1 MTKLPINLNTHM
13 KHVYYNDRI
22 GKIPVQLN
30 PLLKKCMQPTLFISV
45 NMKSISEIEIISNK
59 LLDEHTHIKQIV
71 FDHSADP
78 IHNRLLPSQINTWAT
93 NKSICSFLLTSKFQT
108 STHSEL
114 IEIVYPGWL
123 FAFKNQKLPELT
135 QDTKQYRYSCL
146 NRNPSWHRLLFY
158 TLLKKHNQLSNTIY
172 TFYATDPYN
181 NNPITYGNKKDF
193 GKYRTES
200 INNIQDFPISWIE
213 NDTHGTND
221 HSISHDAYTS
231 AECNIVTESTVDVEF
246 TSEKV
251 WKPIASGQC
260 FHIVGSVGTNTWLK
274 SFGLETFDNVYDSTT
289 NTITRLEQLV
299 NQLDGTSMWTA
310 ENRDKIKHNYYL
322 FHSGEIEKTILN
334 TLDDILDN

>member
-1 MTKLPINLNTHM
+1 MTELPTNVNTHM
-13 KHVYYNDRI
+13 EHVYYNDRI

-30 PLLKKCMQPTLFISV
+30 PLLEKCMQPTLFISV

-78 IHNRLLPSQINTWAT
+78 IHDCLLPSQLNTWVT
-93 NKSICSFLLTSKFQT
+93 NKSICSFLLTSEFRT
-108 STHSEL
+108 STHSAL
-114 IEIVYPGWL
+114 TEIVYPGWL

-135 QDTKQYRYSCL
+135 QDNKQYRYSCL

-172 TFYATDPYN
+172 TFYAKDPYN
-181 NNPITYGNKKDF
+181 NNRITYGNKKDF
-193 GKYRTES
+193 GEYREES
-200 INNIQDFPISWIE
+200 MNNVQDFPISWIKH
-213 NDTHGTND
+213 DTHGTND
-221 HSISHDAYTS
+221 HSILHDAYTS

-260 FHIVGSVGTNTWLK
+260 FHIVGSAGTNTWLK
-274 SFGLETFDNVYDSTT
+274 SFGLETFDNIYDSTT

-299 NQLDGTSMWTA
+299 NQLDGTSID
-310 ENRDKIKHNYYL
+310 RK
-322 FHSGEIEKTILN
+322 SVV
-334 TLDDILDN
+334 